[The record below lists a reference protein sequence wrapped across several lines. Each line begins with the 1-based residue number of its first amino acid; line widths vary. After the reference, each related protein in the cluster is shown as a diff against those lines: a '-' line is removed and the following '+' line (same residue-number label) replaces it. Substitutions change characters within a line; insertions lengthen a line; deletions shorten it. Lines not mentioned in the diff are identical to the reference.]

1 MDYKKCLLEYKN
13 KTIDLNDLSV
23 LLKKS
28 MADTSTLYE
37 TVIGLV
43 ESGLL
48 APVKKSGLNG
58 NKKYP
63 LYKKYRITAEPD
75 ISSSASYRFNGYA
88 DHDAV
93 AGYVDVEADLRL
105 QKQLVRRLIVGY
117 GGHDGLLRRA
127 QPLHAQEFGPG
138 RSAAEPGHRDPK
150 PHLLVELFHLLAPA
164 AVEDRHHIVQ
174 LHIKSPTVR

>member
-48 APVKKSGLNG
+48 APVKNPVLTEIKNIRYIKNTVSQ
-58 NKKYP
+58 P
-63 LYKKYRITAEPD
+63 SRI
-75 ISSSASYRFNGYA
+75 
-88 DHDAV
+88 
-93 AGYVDVEADLRL
+93 
-105 QKQLVRRLIVGY
+105 
-117 GGHDGLLRRA
+117 
-127 QPLHAQEFGPG
+127 
-138 RSAAEPGHRDPK
+138 
-150 PHLLVELFHLLAPA
+150 
-164 AVEDRHHIVQ
+164 
-174 LHIKSPTVR
+174 